1 MTRTAVL
8 VAAAATVLATVTA
21 GWAASFALAT
31 AHLGGA
37 GLTTP
42 VMYPYFVTTSNG
54 SGRASPGHL
63 DKNDTLS
70 VVWSRPIDP
79 PTLCSG
85 LPNNTTT
92 VTFTM
97 TWVIQNDTGTS
108 GNDVLVPAP
117 IAGCSSGMHV
127 GAVDLGSPGYITGS
141 NGTFASASTTL
152 SVGATITSPF
162 RVRPRAVPPA
172 RSPRD
177 RLRCGPL
184 TRRCSTWP
192 VTAAATT
199 WPRPQRRCSSD
210 GLHRANR

>member
-152 SVGATITSPF
+152 SVGATITSLQVTIPGAPTGGTAGT
-162 RVRPRAVPPA
+162 VTSGSPAVWTPDPA
-172 RSPRD
+172 VLDLAGNS
-177 RLRCGPL
+177 CGNNL
-184 TRRCSTWP
+184 AQT
-192 VTAAATT
+192 TATV
-199 WPRPQRRCSSD
+199 QF
-210 GLHRANR
+210 